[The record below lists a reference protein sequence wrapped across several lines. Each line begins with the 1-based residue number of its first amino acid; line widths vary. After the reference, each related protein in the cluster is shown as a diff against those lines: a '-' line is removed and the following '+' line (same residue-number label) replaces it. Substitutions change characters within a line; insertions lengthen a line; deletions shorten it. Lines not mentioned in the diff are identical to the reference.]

1 MRTAVRGFGSPVIPP
16 LPGRFH
22 ALPLRQSLRRSYAV
36 DARSEPAHTFAGY
49 VTDPLDAPLR
59 SAKSA
64 ALSAEPANGPA
75 KQQPSDPMQEEK
87 LAKFRTIFG
96 SSRHTEPEERKRAIE
111 SRSELV
117 AGVLVP
123 PKPEEPE
130 NCCMSGCANCVW
142 DLFRD
147 DMEEWAAKTVE
158 ARAHTA
164 EQRLRGQASGLMGPG
179 AALPSHVATSM
190 DDDGGGSD
198 TAWSAG
204 GGPDLFADIPVGI
217 REFMKTEKKLK
228 LKKQAEKA
236 GGP

>member
-1 MRTAVRGFGSPVIPP
+1 MRVVVRGFGSPAISP
-16 LPGRFH
+16 LPGRFR
-22 ALPLRQSLRRSYAV
+22 ALPLRRSLRRSYAV
-36 DARSEPAHTFAGY
+36 DARSKPAHTFAGY
-49 VTDPLDAPLR
+49 VNDPLDAPLR

-64 ALSAEPANGPA
+64 ALSAEPA

-158 ARAHTA
+158 ARAQTA
-164 EQRLRGQASGLMGPG
+164 EQKLRGQASGLEGQG
-179 AALPSHVATSM
+179 AGLPSHAVTSM
-190 DDDGGGSD
+190 DDDGGGSE
-198 TAWSAG
+198 TAWSAD